1 MVRRSHS
8 NPVEFTIN
16 FYLSSKLAAPMVPM
30 PNPATRPVV
39 SLAQYPDPWH
49 RVPAVADD
57 SYNSSNINNKNRTAC

>member
-1 MVRRSHS
+1 
-8 NPVEFTIN
+8 
-16 FYLSSKLAAPMVPM
+16 MVPM